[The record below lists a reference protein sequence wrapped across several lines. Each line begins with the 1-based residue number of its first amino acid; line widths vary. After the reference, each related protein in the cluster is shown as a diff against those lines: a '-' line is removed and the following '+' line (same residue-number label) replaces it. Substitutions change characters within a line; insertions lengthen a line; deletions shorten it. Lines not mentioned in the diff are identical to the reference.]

1 MYRNTKTETNIDT
14 NVDMATRNMDIDLKE
29 EKYILVCK
37 QKELGGKGAEKGF
50 EWWLCSVQFSSVQS
64 PSCVQLFA
72 TP

>member
-37 QKELGGKGAEKGF
+37 
-50 EWWLCSVQFSSVQS
+50 
-64 PSCVQLFA
+64 
-72 TP
+72 